1 MKKRL
6 LFAAMAMAC
15 AMGSSA
21 IEVGEYA
28 YTATQRVKI
37 TGENLVT
44 NGNFAD
50 GTEGWINAA
59 GEAVSAEVWSFGEGL
74 GPNGENVLTSMSGST
89 ADAAL
94 CGKWTVPQGGGYVV
108 MLDIKGEAVAYTTR
122 QVGATNSIDFWFSAS
137 AEDFEFNRKMDRRN
151 VPKQNITPFD
161 DGTLDIAT
169 SAGYDTEWKTLA
181 FYAIGEEGRNIL
193 MRIEKLSQNTSITN
207 IQIYPAEEVY
217 DDRALKTKL
226 DFVDKLIATGKFVN
240 DTENGFIDNIVE
252 GAIRPMLESAGQ
264 GSLDDKSSIEGMMES
279 YEDELKDWLVAN
291 GADMLAG
298 EKRWSAYGDTRK
310 MDGIGG
316 NWKGTGGRW
325 FAHNNGGSTIITD
338 NGDEIGFRFQG
349 GMAAAAASQYYP
361 VTPKAP
367 GTYMFALDIT
377 GYYMEGTSGSSYDYL
392 EGTTWN
398 YIPFFSREFKGVTM
412 FAGKDIMGSDV
423 EANEAMNVEQEG
435 QKVDCGAIN
444 NANARNNCQKFV
456 VFYEVSQADVDAGT
470 PIYFGITYIPTDA
483 PNKLGSNVNI
493 ANPQIICIGE
503 TQEEAN
509 YKAEVAAIIVQQGPL
524 KDRLDWAKADV
535 QKTAADDFPWG
546 QAALQEAIDTYQP
559 VYDESLTIIDE
570 NGNVLNEGFIR
581 EKLAAKADDETAT
594 LYSEDLLKA
603 VQAMNSARS
612 TFSRTNN
619 PIPTTR
625 TAIKNAQDVLADA
638 LFTTGDKA
646 TFEAAIATAQAT
658 LDEILA
664 STNDEAREADVERLT
679 AARTALSEATEVFKA
694 SATIQPII
702 TIDFSNK
709 FEQNEEGQN
718 IIKGDGGE
726 MVFTG
731 AVNADTNNGDDI
743 AYKLG
748 YGEEYTDVLRVGNG
762 EATVALPEPVVTDE
776 EAVRFYFDMWFGNL
790 SGKSMI
796 IELRNANN
804 ERVAGFKFNRYNG
817 VVEYNDFNNEAN
829 EGLDLAKYVS
839 GQGSSS
845 VGDAGI
851 CIDANKSSFDL
862 QVNYSAGTVK
872 GAVINGTN
880 GTCTGIAL
888 PINPELADNKV
899 TTFVLSSDYA
909 TYSGRLSWFDN
920 LKVYKYAS
928 SGDQPGPVA
937 KQGDVNGDG
946 AVNVSD
952 IAAVITVM
960 AGGEAEGNADV
971 NGDGAV
977 NVSDIASIITI
988 MAGGTVE

>member
-6 LFAAMAMAC
+6 LFAAMAMVC
-15 AMGSSA
+15 AMGTHA
-21 IEVGEYA
+21 YEIGDYA
-28 YTATQRVKI
+28 YTATQKVKI
-37 TGENLVT
+37 TGENLVK
-44 NGNFAD
+44 NGDFAEGTD
-50 GTEGWINAA
+50 GWTDAA
-59 GEAVSAEVWSFGEGL
+59 GEAVNADVWSFGEGL
-74 GPNGENVLTSMSGST
+74 GPNGENVLTSLSGST

-94 CGKWTVPQGGGYVV
+94 CGKWPVTQNGGYLV
-108 MLDIKGEAVAYTTR
+108 MLDIKGDAVSYTTR
-122 QVGATNSIDFWFSAS
+122 HVGAANSIDFWFSAS
-137 AEDFEFNRKMDRRN
+137 AEDFEFNRKMDRLYI
-151 VPKQNITPFD
+151 KDKHDPFD

-169 SAGYDTEWKTLA
+169 SSGYGTEWKTLA

-193 MRIEKLSQNTSITN
+193 MRIEKLTANTQITN
-207 IQIYPAEEVY
+207 IQIYPADEVY
-217 DDRALKTKL
+217 DDRALRTKV
-226 DFVDKLIATGKFVN
+226 DFVDKLIATGKFTQ
-240 DTENGFIDNIVE
+240 DTENGFVDNIIE
-252 GAIRPMLESAGQ
+252 QYIRPMLENPGA
-264 GSLDDKSSIEGMMES
+264 LDDKSGIDGMMES
-279 YEDELKDWLVAN
+279 YEDEFKAWLVAN
-291 GADMLAG
+291 GADMLKD

-310 MDGIGG
+310 KDGIGG
-316 NWKGTGGRW
+316 NWQGTGGRW
-325 FAHNNGGSTIITD
+325 FHANNGGSSVITD
-338 NGDEIGFRFQG
+338 NGDEIGHRFQG
-349 GMAAAAASQYYP
+349 GMAAGAASQYYHL
-361 VTPKAP
+361 TPKAA

-377 GYYMEGTSGSSYDYL
+377 GYYMEGTSGSTYDYL
-392 EGTTWN
+392 EGSSIN
-398 YIPFFSREFKGVTM
+398 YIPFYTREFQGVTM
-412 FAGKDIMGSDV
+412 FAGKDIMGSDA

-435 QKVDCGAIN
+435 QKVYCGAIN

-470 PIYFGITYIPTDA
+470 PIYFGVTYIPTDA

-493 ANPQIICIGE
+493 ANPQIILIGD
-503 TQEEAN
+503 TQKEAD
-509 YKAEVAAIIVQQGPL
+509 YRAEVAAIIVQQGPL
-524 KDRLDWAKADV
+524 KDRLDWAKEDV

-559 VYDESLTIIDE
+559 VYDESLTIIDAD
-570 NGNVLNEGFIR
+570 GNVLNEGFIR
-581 EKLAAKADDETAT
+581 DLLDQKESDESVE
-594 LYSEDLLKA
+594 LYSAQLLKA

-612 TFSRTNN
+612 TFTRTNN
-619 PIPTTR
+619 PIPNTR
-625 TAIKNAQDVLADA
+625 TAIKNAQDVLNDA
-638 LFTTGDKA
+638 LYVTGDKA
-646 TFEAAIATAQAT
+646 TFTAAIATAQAT

-664 STNDEAREADVERLT
+664 NTNDEAREADVERLT

-702 TIDFSNK
+702 AIDFSNK
-709 FEQNEEGQN
+709 FEQNADEQT
-718 IIKGDGGE
+718 IIKGEGGE

-748 YGEEYTDVLRVGNG
+748 YGEEYTDVLRVGSG
-762 EATVALPEPVVTDE
+762 EASVTLPEPAVTDE
-776 EAVRFYFDMWFGNL
+776 EIVRFYFDMWFGNL

-817 VVEYNDFNNEAN
+817 EVGYNDFNNEAN
-829 EGLDLAKYVS
+829 EGLNLNSYVS

-862 QVNYSAGTVK
+862 QVNYKAGTVK

-888 PINPELADNKV
+888 PINAELADNKI

-920 LKVYKYAS
+920 LKIYKYAA
-928 SGDQPGPVA
+928 GDQPVA
-937 KQGDVNGDG
+937 IKGDVNGDG
-946 AVNVSD
+946 AVNVAD
-952 IAAVITVM
+952 ISAIISVM
-960 AGGEAEGNADV
+960 AGEAQYADADV

-977 NVSDIASIITI
+977 NVADISNVISI
-988 MAGGTVE
+988 MAGE